1 MYGVVVVLGE
11 GQPKHLHI
19 LWDAV
24 IVAMRNRRFTTATKT
39 KATHTLHQIYY
50 IGVFRITCALVH
62 NIPAISIYM
71 RSGVVRSR

>member
-19 LWDAV
+19 IWDAV
-24 IVAMRNRRFTTATKT
+24 IVAMRNRRFTSR
-39 KATHTLHQIYY
+39 HEIYY

-62 NIPAISIYM
+62 NIPAISIIYTVWGGAVALI
-71 RSGVVRSR
+71 RIRIGFV